1 MTCPRAS
8 SAHTY
13 PEVQYRNIVQS
24 FSRSSVS
31 TVRGPA
37 GWSGQRLI
45 SRSLILGSQCRLKE
59 ALFRSGESGP
69 SVTIGSADTASL
81 IPAHTPGAASLRPPA
96 GQLAGR
102 ATLHICPSSRL
113 SQSGILR

>member
-13 PEVQYRNIVQS
+13 PEVQCRNIVQS

-45 SRSLILGSQCRLKE
+45 SRSLIESQCRRSG

-69 SVTIGSADTASL
+69 SVTIGWTDTAYL
-81 IPAHTPGAASLRPPA
+81 IPAHTPGAASLHRQA
-96 GQLAGR
+96 GQLAAGCTHNT
-102 ATLHICPSSRL
+102 ASGSHLHAR
-113 SQSGILR
+113 GVA